1 MTEKRQPI
9 TIQIDVAQLKKK
21 YDEHTSKCRK
31 IAKEVEKWGK
41 KTKPDLS
48 FLKAHP

>member
-1 MTEKRQPI
+1 MTDNTI
-9 TIQIDVAQLKKK
+9 TIKINVKELQKK
-21 YDEHTSKCRK
+21 YDEHASHCKK

-48 FLKAHP
+48 FLKAQR

>member
-1 MTEKRQPI
+1 MKRQPLQ
-9 TIQIDVAQLKKK
+9 IQLNVEQIKKK
-21 YDEHTSKCRK
+21 YAEHTSHCRK

-48 FLKAHP
+48 FLKVRP

>member
-1 MTEKRQPI
+1 MAKQYKPI
-9 TIQIDVAQLKKK
+9 TIFIDAKELKKK
-21 YDEHTSKCRK
+21 YDEHTSRCRQ

>member
-9 TIQIDVAQLKKK
+9 TIHIDVAQFKKK

-31 IAKEVEKWGK
+31 IDKEVEKWGK
-41 KTKPDLS
+41 KTKPD
-48 FLKAHP
+48 